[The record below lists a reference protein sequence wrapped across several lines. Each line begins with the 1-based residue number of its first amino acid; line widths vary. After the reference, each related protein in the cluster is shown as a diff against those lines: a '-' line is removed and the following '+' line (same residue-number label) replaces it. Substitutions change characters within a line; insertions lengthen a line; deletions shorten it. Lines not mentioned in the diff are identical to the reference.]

1 MTAGVGDGLKIP
13 QGRFVFDEI
22 RDVKMPTSRISLG
35 APKGAL
41 NGILIRRKNVGKIGK
56 MLFLYIKLLYH
67 YKT

>member
-22 RDVKMPTSRISLG
+22 RDVKNPINPRSVG

-41 NGILIRRKNVGKIGK
+41 NGILIRRKNVGKIC
-56 MLFLYIKLLYH
+56 LIIFVYIKSV
-67 YKT
+67 